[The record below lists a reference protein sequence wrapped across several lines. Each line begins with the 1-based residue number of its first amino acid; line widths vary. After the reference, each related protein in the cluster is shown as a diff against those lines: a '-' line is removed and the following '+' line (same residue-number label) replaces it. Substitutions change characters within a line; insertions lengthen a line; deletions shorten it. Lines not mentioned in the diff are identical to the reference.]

1 MTDQTIVPFWQRLR
15 EISLYPAQPGALIT
29 LIVLSL
35 ARLLGLLP
43 GVGRIVTL
51 LVLVALYKFAFEV
64 LRATANGHMEPPE
77 NALDMEES
85 VGRQGVMMQGAFI
98 VLAFLS
104 FLVGGVLFGEDGI
117 WFGIAASLLLLLGWP
132 GACMSLAI
140 DQNFW
145 HALNPGTWMQ
155 IMSRLGWPYFLAFG
169 LMALIF
175 LSSANAQ
182 SLVQGVLPLLI
193 GLPVLYFISGYAL
206 IATFHLMGYLVWQ
219 YQDELGYTPSNT
231 ASLPTIDRNADPDQ
245 FILDEAAQMIRDG
258 ETDMAT
264 DTLRAH
270 LRERGGTEALHTQY
284 RKLLR
289 LKGDPAELIRHGK
302 EWLPMLLAQDRE
314 KAAVE
319 LCREMVE
326 LDPTFVVSDAESNTR
341 LAKRAAALGQTQ
353 LALRL
358 INGFHKRH
366 PKSADIPEMYLLAAR
381 LLSERMG
388 KDAEAKALLTQIRT
402 AYPEHP
408 LLPQIDA
415 LLKLIESV
423 SGTTKPAAT

>member
-1 MTDQTIVPFWQRLR
+1 MTDQPIAPFWQRLR
-15 EISLYPAQPGALIT
+15 EISLYPTQPGALIT

-43 GVGRIVTL
+43 GVGRIVTV

-85 VGRQGVMMQGAFI
+85 VGRQGVMLQGAFI

-104 FLVGGVLFGEDGI
+104 FIVGGVLLGEDGI
-117 WFGIAASLLLLLGWP
+117 WFGIAVSLLLLLGWP

-206 IATFHLMGYLVWQ
+206 LATFHLMGYLIWQ
-219 YQDELGYTPSNT
+219 YQDELGYTPDAPHAPLSN
-231 ASLPTIDRNADPDQ
+231 PNADPDQ
-245 FILDEAAQMIRDG
+245 AVLDDVSQMIRDG
-258 ETDMAT
+258 ETDMAYE
-264 DTLRAH
+264 TLRAH

-289 LKGDPAELIRHGK
+289 LRADSTELIRHGR

-319 LCREMVE
+319 LCRELVE
-326 LDPTFVVSDAESNTR
+326 LDPTFVVNDAESNTR

-388 KDAEAKALLTQIRT
+388 KDAEAKALLMQIRT
-402 AYPEHP
+402 AYPDHP
-408 LLPQIDA
+408 LQPQIDA

-423 SGTTKPAAT
+423 NAGKKPAAT

>member
-1 MTDQTIVPFWQRLR
+1 MTDQPIVPFWQRLR
-15 EISLYPAQPGALIT
+15 EISLYPTQPGALIT

-43 GVGRIVTL
+43 GVGRIVTV

-85 VGRQGVMMQGAFI
+85 VGRQGVMLQGAFI

-104 FLVGGVLFGEDGI
+104 FIVGGVLLGEDGI
-117 WFGIAASLLLLLGWP
+117 WFGIAVSLLLLLGWP

-206 IATFHLMGYLVWQ
+206 LATFHLMGYLIWQ
-219 YQDELGYTPSNT
+219 YQDELGYTPDTPHAPLSN
-231 ASLPTIDRNADPDQ
+231 PNADPDQ
-245 FILDEAAQMIRDG
+245 AVLDDVAQMIRDG
-258 ETDMAT
+258 ETDMAYE
-264 DTLRAH
+264 TLRAH

-289 LKGDPAELIRHGK
+289 LRADSTELIRHGR

-319 LCREMVE
+319 LCRELVE
-326 LDPTFVVSDAESNTR
+326 LDPTFVVNDAESNTR

-388 KDAEAKALLTQIRT
+388 KDAEAKALLMQIRT
-402 AYPEHP
+402 AYPDHP
-408 LLPQIDA
+408 LQPQIDA

-423 SGTTKPAAT
+423 NAGKKPAAT